1 MPHQPD
7 DRPRLRP
14 CEPRPLGD
22 DDEGSLQIALR
33 DVLGIAP
40 GMVAL
45 SQTAYAIAVHFDGR
59 RSLREL
65 QLEIARQNQGLMV
78 ESGVLCH
85 LADELEKAGFLHGPT
100 FEAMKRQVLDD
111 FRSDPLRKAVCAGGS
126 YPDEPRAL
134 RRFLDGFFTHPQG
147 PGDAGKP
154 GAGKPVRALVAPH
167 IDLHRGGPCYAHAY
181 RALREGCDADLFVVF
196 GTAHATPPHLF
207 TLTRKSY
214 DTPFGP
220 VQTDRA
226 VVDALAAELGE
237 DELFS
242 DELVH
247 RQEHSVEFQ
256 ILWLKHLFGER
267 PITAVPVLCS
277 SIDHLRDPEREVGRF
292 MAAMEKAVAGRKVC
306 FIAGADLAHIGV
318 MYGDERGPSPKELA
332 GFKQDDLGTLRHYVG
347 SDARA
352 FALDARRNA
361 EQRRLCGTAP
371 MFAARLAVGQGAA
384 GELLDYG
391 QWTDG
396 TDSVSFCA
404 VRLG

>member
-1 MPHQPD
+1 MPHQLD
-7 DRPRLRP
+7 DKPRLRP

-22 DDEGSLQIALR
+22 EGNGLQMALR
-33 DVLGIAP
+33 DVMGIAP

-45 SQTAYAIAVHFDGR
+45 SQTAYAIAIHFDGR
-59 RSLREL
+59 RTLREL
-65 QLEIARQNQGLMV
+65 QAEIARQNGGLHL
-78 ESGVLCH
+78 EERLLCH
-85 LADELEKAGFLHGPT
+85 LADELERAGFLEGAA
-100 FEAMKRQVLDD
+100 FQAMKQQVLDG
-111 FRSDPLRKAVCAGGS
+111 FRKDPLRPAVCAGGS
-126 YPDEPRAL
+126 YPGEPAKL
-134 RRFLDGFFTHPQG
+134 RRFLDAFFTHPEG

-181 RALREGCDADLFVVF
+181 KALHEGCDADLFVVF

-214 DTPFGP
+214 DTPLGP
-220 VQTDRA
+220 VQTDQA
-226 VVDALAAELGE
+226 VVDALARELGE
-237 DELFS
+237 DELFA

-256 ILWLKHLFGER
+256 ILWLKHLFGDR
-267 PITAVPVLCS
+267 NITAVPVLCS
-277 SIDHLRDPEREVGRF
+277 SIDHLRDPSREVRRF
-292 MAAMEKAVAGRKVC
+292 MDALGKAVDGRKVC

-318 MYGDERGPSPKELA
+318 MYGDERGPTRDELH
-332 GFKQDDLGTLRHYVG
+332 GFKQDDLATLQHYVG
-347 SDARA
+347 PDAKA
-352 FALDARRNA
+352 FALDARRKG

-371 MFAARLAVGQGAA
+371 MFATRLAVGEGAR
-384 GELLDYG
+384 GELLNYG

-404 VRLG
+404 VRLA